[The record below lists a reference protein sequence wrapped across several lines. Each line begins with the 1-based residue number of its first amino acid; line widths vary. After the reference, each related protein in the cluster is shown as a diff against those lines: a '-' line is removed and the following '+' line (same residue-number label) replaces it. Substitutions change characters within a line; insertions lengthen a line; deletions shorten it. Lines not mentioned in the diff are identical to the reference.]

1 MGPSAGPSG
10 TEVRQV
16 LNPLKTLV
24 LNVTLQCPLQCA
36 HCCFSS
42 DMFKGGCLSAADVEL
57 AITQASRTPAL
68 DTVCFVGGDPLLHPT
83 LVADGIAFAA
93 SLGLKTSITT
103 SAFWAKSPEK
113 ARSVLSDLRSAG
125 LTDVTI
131 SYDDAHAAF
140 VRESYIA
147 NAVAE
152 ARALGIKVRVAVVV
166 ETGSII
172 TADSLR
178 KSLGLEGDRSV
189 KVYQT
194 VANSTGRAAETAAG
208 AIDRPVAHPDAYRG
222 PCQSVLNTVE
232 IDHEGGIRPC
242 CGVLPH
248 HDALAI
254 GHIHGN
260 GIGEAISA
268 AAADPL
274 FRWISLEGP
283 VAILAQVT
291 AEDETPLRREDFD
304 GICTAC
310 DLLFGNA
317 ALLARVRAAAEL
329 RRERIGHIESLL
341 MRVAQGQRDMVAA
354 E

>member
-1 MGPSAGPSG
+1 MGLSAGLRG
-10 TEVRQV
+10 TEIDHG

-24 LNVTLQCPLQCA
+24 LNVTLQCPLRCA

-42 DMFKGGCLSAADVEL
+42 DMFKGGCLSADDVAL
-57 AITQASRTPAL
+57 AITQAAQSPTVEI
-68 DTVCFVGGDPLLHPT
+68 VCFVGGDPLLHPA
-83 LVADGIAFAA
+83 LVTDGVKLAA
-93 SLGLKTSITT
+93 SLGLRTSITT

-113 ARSVLSDLRSAG
+113 ARSVLTALRAAG
-125 LTDVTI
+125 LTDLVI

-140 VRESYIA
+140 VRESFIA

-152 ARALGIKVRVAVVV
+152 ARALDIVVRVAVVV
-166 ETGSII
+166 ETGSRI

-178 KSLGLEGDRSV
+178 TSLGLDNERSV

-194 VANSTGRAAETAAG
+194 VANSTGRAAETHSGEAG
-208 AIDRPVAHPDAYRG
+208 RPPIHQDAYRG

-248 HDALAI
+248 HDALRV
-254 GHIHGN
+254 GHIHGS
-260 GIGEAISA
+260 GIVAGMRE

-274 FRWISLEGP
+274 LRWISLEGP
-283 VAILAQVT
+283 VAILAQLT
-291 AEDETPLRREDFD
+291 AEDEQPLRAEAFD

-310 DLLFGNA
+310 DLLFGNPE
-317 ALLARVRAAAEL
+317 LLARVRAAAEQ
-329 RRERIGHIESLL
+329 RRDWLDHTESLL
-341 MRVAQGQRDMVAA
+341 LRIAQAQDAA
-354 E
+354 AAS